1 MGAKAAGKT
10 LSLPLLD
17 RYQLQRG
24 PCYQFWMGIR
34 FWGSGWN
41 LFWRSPRL
49 QLISLIPILLT
60 AGLFASITVLSVS
73 LTGQLLATLPTALPT
88 WLVDLVEAI
97 SGGLVFFL
105 ITFLLFF
112 PIMSV
117 IAGPFREMLA
127 SHTETLLSQDH
138 SEGEL
143 SGLAIFFDVIQL
155 LLLQLVMLMAAF
167 LVGWLVPGVG
177 PFLSLVILIGLASID
192 LLDPALS
199 VQGYRFSAKL
209 HFLCQ
214 HRSLLL
220 GFGLMSYVL
229 LSLPLV
235 NLLILPVATIGGT
248 ILVLAVLGQA
258 DDQKQGSE
266 N

>member
-1 MGAKAAGKT
+1 MVAKAAGKA

-17 RYQLQRG
+17 RYQRRRN

-34 FWGSGWN
+34 FWGSGWT

-60 AGLFASITVLSVS
+60 AGLFAGVTVFSVN
-73 LTGQLLATLPTALPT
+73 LTGQLLAVLPTSLPL
-88 WLVDLVEAI
+88 WLVDLIEAI
-97 SGGLVFFL
+97 SGGVVFLL
-105 ITFLLFF
+105 ITYLLFF

-127 SHTETLLSQDH
+127 NHTQVLLTDHRSET
-138 SEGEL
+138 GI
-143 SGLAIFFDVIQL
+143 SGLTMLLDLVQL
-155 LLLQLVMLMAAF
+155 LLLQMVMLLTAF
-167 LVGWLVPGVG
+167 LVGWLVPGIG
-177 PFLSLVILIGLASID
+177 PFLSLLILIGLASLD

-199 VQGYRFSAKL
+199 VRGYRFPAKV

-229 LSLPLV
+229 LSLPLL

-248 ILVLAVLGQA
+248 ILVLAVLGQTE
-258 DDQKQGSE
+258 DQPTQ
-266 N
+266 